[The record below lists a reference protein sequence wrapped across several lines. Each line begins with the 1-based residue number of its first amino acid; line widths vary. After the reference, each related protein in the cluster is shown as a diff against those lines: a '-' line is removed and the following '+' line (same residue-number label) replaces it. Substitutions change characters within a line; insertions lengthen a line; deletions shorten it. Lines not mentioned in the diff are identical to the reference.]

1 MDKGQNLKPE
11 TTNHLEMFIYR
22 VPKKNH
28 DAVVANLKKFVP
40 WFERNGV
47 GIEYYQFTNSEAMEG
62 MQSIAN
68 TLSVG
73 DDEEIWMELQYFR
86 DMEHCKNTYSKMM
99 QDKELEPLGQEF
111 FGLVSKGKSLV
122 TGGFSRLR

>member
-11 TTNHLEMFIYR
+11 ATNHLEMFIYR

-47 GIEYYQFTNSEAMEG
+47 GIEYYQFTSSEAMEG

-86 DMEHCKNTYSKMM
+86 DMEHRKNTYSKMM

>member
-1 MDKGQNLKPE
+1 MKPE
-11 TTNHLEMFIYR
+11 ATNHLEMFIYR

-47 GIEYYQFTNSEAMEG
+47 GIEYYQFTSSEAMEG

-86 DMEHCKNTYSKMM
+86 DMEHRKNTYSKMM